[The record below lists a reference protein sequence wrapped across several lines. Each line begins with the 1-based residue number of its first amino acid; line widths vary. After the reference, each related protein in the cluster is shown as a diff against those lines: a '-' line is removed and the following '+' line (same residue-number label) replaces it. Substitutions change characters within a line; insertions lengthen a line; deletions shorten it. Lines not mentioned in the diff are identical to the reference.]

1 MVKNYAKDQRLEKK
15 IKKSIAKKKK
25 DCIIC
30 TRCHGKNVK
39 FFNKTVKTICV
50 GKTWVISDTS
60 KKLKVSEKQVMKR
73 T

>member
-1 MVKNYAKDQRLEKK
+1 MVKNYAKDQRLEKN

-25 DCIIC
+25 VGNIC

-50 GKTWVISDTS
+50 GTE
-60 KKLKVSEKQVMKR
+60 SEGEK
-73 T
+73 

>member
-25 DCIIC
+25 GCIIC

-50 GKTWVISDTS
+50 GTESEGEKIKKT
-60 KKLKVSEKQVMKR
+60 
-73 T
+73 

>member
-25 DCIIC
+25 VGNIC

-50 GKTWVISDTS
+50 GTESEGE
-60 KKLKVSEKQVMKR
+60 KKIKPE
-73 T
+73 

>member
-25 DCIIC
+25 VGNIC

-50 GKTWVISDTS
+50 GTESEGE
-60 KKLKVSEKQVMKR
+60 KKENLSNQ
-73 T
+73 

>member
-39 FFNKTVKTICV
+39 FFNKAVKTICV
-50 GKTWVISDTS
+50 GTE
-60 KKLKVSEKQVMKR
+60 SEGEK
-73 T
+73 